1 MELTNGIKI
10 LVDRYEQSGQGHVF
24 RFFEALDVVE
34 QRSLV
39 EQAASIDLEELDGLV
54 NLHLHGAGEEKVD
67 FGQLEPPPCVGLP
80 GGADDVDGIA
90 RWKAAIKAGEKALR
104 AGKVAAFTVAGGQGT
119 RLGFDGPKGTF
130 PSSPVQQKSLFAIF
144 ADKIARSAERYNS
157 RIPWFIMT
165 SGINHTETVGFF
177 ESNNFFGLDPAC
189 VHFFSQGLMPAVDL
203 NGKIILS
210 DRGTIAMSPD
220 GHGGALRA
228 LVRSGAVDHMQREGI
243 EHLAYFQVDNP
254 LVRCIDPAF
263 IGFHV
268 EAGSELSSKM
278 TPKAYAGEKVGH
290 FCRYGDSLRVI
301 EYSDLP
307 VELAELKDGE
317 GNLKFRAGS
326 IAIHV
331 FDREFIRRV
340 GDASSDSRLP
350 FHRADKKIPCI
361 DFAGNPV
368 KPAAPNGVKFEMFVF
383 DALPMAKDPVIIET
397 AREDDFSPIKN
408 ADGTDSPA
416 TCRDDLL
423 RLYARWLKAAGETI
437 ETDASGLPSFSFEI
451 DFRFACDEADFV
463 KRWQALDTRP
473 KLGEGLVIR

>member
-1 MELTNGIKI
+1 MDLTNGIKI
-10 LVDRYEQSGQGHVF
+10 LVDRYQRSGQGHVF
-24 RFFEALDVVE
+24 SFFEALDVAE
-34 QRSLV
+34 QRALV
-39 EQAASIDLEELDGLV
+39 EQAASIDLEELDGLID
-54 NLHLHGAGEEKVD
+54 LHLRGSGEEKVD
-67 FGQLEPPPCVGLP
+67 YYKLEPAPYIKLP
-80 GGADDVDGIA
+80 QNDEQIA
-90 RWKAAIKAGEKALR
+90 QRWDAATKIGEKTLR

-119 RLGFDGPKGTF
+119 RLGFEGPKGTF
-130 PSSPVQQKSLFAIF
+130 PASPVQKKSLFAIF
-144 ADKIARSAERYNS
+144 AAKIARSAERYQT

-177 ESNNFFGLDPAC
+177 ESNNFFGLDPAS
-189 VHFFSQGLMPAVDL
+189 VHFFSQGLMPAVDTH
-203 NGKIILS
+203 GKIILA
-210 DRGTIAMSPD
+210 DKGTIAMSPD

-228 LVRSGAVDHMQREGI
+228 LVRSGAVDCMQREGI
-243 EHLAYFQVDNP
+243 EHLSYFQVDNP

-290 FCRYGDSLRVI
+290 FCLYGDSLRVI

-307 VELAELKDGE
+307 AELAQLNDADGK
-317 GNLKFRAGS
+317 LKFLAGS
-326 IAIHV
+326 IAIHI

-361 DFAGNPV
+361 DAEGRLQ
-368 KPAAPNGVKFEMFVF
+368 KPEVPNGVKFEMFVF
-383 DALPMAKDPVIIET
+383 DALPMAARPVIIET

-408 ADGTDSPA
+408 AEGADSPA

-423 RLYARWLKAAGETI
+423 RLYARWLKAAGASI
-437 ETDASGLPSFSFEI
+437 ETDDSGLPPFHFEI
-451 DFRFACDEADFV
+451 DFRFACNESDFV
-463 KRWQALDTRP
+463 NQWQALEQKP
-473 KLGEGLVIR
+473 KIVEGVIIQ

>member
-1 MELTNGIKI
+1 MDLTNGIKI
-10 LVDRYEQSGQGHVF
+10 LVDRYQRSGQGDVF
-24 RFFEALDVVE
+24 RFFEALEVAE

-39 EQAASIDLEELDGLV
+39 EQAASIDLEELDGLIH
-54 NLHLHGAGEEKVD
+54 LHLRGSGEEKVD
-67 FGQLEPPPCVGLP
+67 YHKLEPAPYISLPCDD
-80 GGADDVDGIA
+80 ADA
-90 RWKAAIKAGEKALR
+90 AKRWASATKIGEKTLR

-130 PSSPVQQKSLFAIF
+130 PTSPVQQKSLFALF
-144 ADKIARSAERYNS
+144 ADKIARSAERYQT

-177 ESNNFFGLDPAC
+177 ESNNFFGLDPAS
-189 VHFFSQGLMPAVDL
+189 VHFFSQGLMPAVDTE
-203 NGKIILS
+203 GKIILA
-210 DRGTIAMSPD
+210 DKGTIAMSPD

-228 LVRSGAVDHMQREGI
+228 LVRSGAVARMQREGI
-243 EHLAYFQVDNP
+243 EHLSYFQVDNP

-268 EAGSELSSKM
+268 EAKSELSSKM

-290 FCRYGDSLRVI
+290 FCLYGDSLRVI

-307 VELAELKDGE
+307 VELAELKDAG
-317 GNLKFRAGS
+317 GKLKFLAGS
-326 IAIHV
+326 IAIHI

-361 DFAGNPV
+361 DAEGRLH
-368 KPAAPNGVKFEMFVF
+368 KPEVPNGVKFEMFVF
-383 DALPMAKDPVIIET
+383 DALPLAARPVIIET

-408 ADGTDSPA
+408 AEGADSPA

-423 RLYARWLKAAGETI
+423 HLYARWLKAAGEAI
-437 ETDASGLPSFSFEI
+437 ETDDSGLPPFHFEI
-451 DFRFACDEADFV
+451 DFRFACDESDFV
-463 KRWQALDTRP
+463 IQWQALKQKP
-473 KLGEGLVIR
+473 KIAEGVIIQ